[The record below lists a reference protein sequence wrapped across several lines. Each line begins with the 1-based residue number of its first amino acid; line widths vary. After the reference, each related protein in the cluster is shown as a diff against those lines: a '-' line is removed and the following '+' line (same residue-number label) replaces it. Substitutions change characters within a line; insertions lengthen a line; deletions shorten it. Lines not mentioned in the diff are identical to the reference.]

1 MDDELI
7 LKRPDPQEA
16 MAPANRYALAER
28 PERRRGGVLLP
39 ALFLAGIGS
48 ILGMKDE
55 MDAKD
60 AYRSNDQP
68 FPPEGG
74 EEAVP
79 PQEADAGL
87 PGPMELIESVATYI
101 RDMMADIEL
110 TTGSTPRRASVRLA
124 FDETLPVVSPID
136 RKAYAP
142 DDRRAVND
150 NITPVYEAPVFPGLS
165 PLAIP
170 TAAAGPQAEG
180 DDDGEED
187 DVGGGEEDDG
197 DTGGDGGTGGGSDD
211 DDGDGDDGDDGAS
224 TNRLPVV
231 SGRNILAGG
240 FLNLSAL
247 VALDDLLANIR
258 DPDGD
263 PLSVADLSVSSGA
276 IRAYGEDM
284 WIYTPERG
292 VVGDITFTYTVSD
305 GSGSVLTGAE
315 MTLVAWPAREISGT
329 EGDDVLLGTPERDI
343 IDARGGDDIVYGR
356 ESDDLILGGAGA
368 DTLIGGD
375 GNDTLHGQDGN
386 DRLFGGRGNDLL
398 FGGSGDDH
406 LFGEDGDDIL
416 IGEAGD
422 DYLSGGRGDDR
433 LFGEDGADVLDGDAG
448 ADLLD
453 GGAGADRLTGG
464 SGNDTVLAG
473 GGNDTVVTGLTSEE
487 LRGPGHPASDGD
499 DHYAG
504 GEGFDTLD
512 ATSARAAIVVNLA
525 AGVAHGA
532 EIGSDTLE
540 GIEAVIAGAGDDRLT
555 GDENDNFLSGMDG
568 DDTIE
573 GGDGDDI
580 LVGGDGDDIVSGG
593 RGNDT
598 VRVHARHRNDDDD
611 DDDDDDDGDDVY
623 SGGDGIDT
631 LDLSELLQAVLA
643 DVEEGMARGREIGND
658 RMDGFEI
665 VIGGR
670 GDDVLIGGRGDDV
683 LHGRDGDDLL
693 IGGAGDD
700 RLDGG
705 DGNDRFVVLLTPD
718 GNDGDDAID
727 GDDGEDTYDAS
738 RTLQGVRVDLDAGI
752 ARGAE
757 IGTDTLRSVE
767 HAVGG
772 AGDDVIVASDAVNHL
787 AGGAGADI
795 FVFRDL
801 AAIANDGDGRD
812 EIRDFAVGDRIDLSR
827 IAEKIGGLVF
837 MPFADGSP
845 PREVNRIT
853 FYHEAFG
860 EGENTVVRAI
870 VDLEHDED
878 LEFLIAGR
886 HMLTEEDFI
895 LAALDM
901 SPYHP
906 RDTA

>member
-7 LKRPDPQEA
+7 LKRPDPQAA

-28 PERRRGGVLLP
+28 PERRRGGLLLP
-39 ALFLAGIGS
+39 ALFLAGLGS
-48 ILGMKDE
+48 VLGMKDE

-60 AYRSNDQP
+60 AHRPQDQP
-68 FPPEGG
+68 FPSEGEG
-74 EEAVP
+74 DAAP
-79 PQEADAGL
+79 PQAADAGL
-87 PGPMELIESVATYI
+87 PDPMALIENVAGYI
-101 RDMMADIEL
+101 RDMMADIAL
-110 TTGSTPRRASVRLA
+110 TTGSTPRRAAVRLA
-124 FDETLPVVSPID
+124 FDETLPFVGPID

-142 DDRRAVND
+142 VDPRAVND
-150 NITPVYEAPVFPGLS
+150 NITPIYKAPVFPALS

-170 TAAAGPQAEG
+170 TATAAGQQPEDEDDDAGGEEED
-180 DDDGEED
+180 DDDGET
-187 DVGGGEEDDG
+187 GGGG
-197 DTGGDGGTGGGSDD
+197 DTGGGDDDDGD
-211 DDGDGDDGDDGAS
+211 DDGDGDDGTAA
-224 TNRLPVV
+224 NRLPIV

-240 FLNLSAL
+240 FMNLSAL
-247 VALDDLLANIR
+247 VALNDLLANAR

-263 PLSVADLSVSSGA
+263 PLTVENLTVSGGA
-276 IRAYGEDM
+276 VRAYGEDL

-292 VVGDITFTYTVSD
+292 VIGDITFTYTVSD
-305 GSGSVLTGAE
+305 GSGGVLNGAQ
-315 MTLVAWPAREISGT
+315 MTLSPWPAREIAGT
-329 EGDDVLLGTPERDI
+329 EGDDLLLGTPERDI
-343 IDARGGDDIVYGR
+343 IDARGGNDIVYGR
-356 ESDDLILGGAGA
+356 ESDDLVLGGTGD

-386 DRLFGGRGNDLL
+386 DRLFGGRGNDVL

-406 LFGEDGDDIL
+406 LFGEAGDDIL

-422 DYLSGGRGDDR
+422 DHLSGGAGDDR

-448 ADLLD
+448 NDLLD
-453 GGAGADRLTGG
+453 GGTGADRLTGG
-464 SGNDTVLAG
+464 SGDDTVLAG
-473 GGNDTVVTGLTSEE
+473 AGDDTLVTGPTNEE
-487 LRGPGHPASDGD
+487 LRAPGQPASDGD

-512 ATSARAAIVVNLA
+512 ASGARETVTVDLA
-525 AGVAHGA
+525 AGSARGA
-532 EIGSDTLE
+532 EIGNDTLE
-540 GIEAVIAGAGDDRLT
+540 AIEAVIGGAGGDSLT
-555 GDENDNFLSGMDG
+555 GDENDNLLSGMDG
-568 DDTIE
+568 DDTIA

-598 VRVHARHRNDDDD
+598 VRVHARPRDDDD
-611 DDDDDDDGDDVY
+611 DDEDGDDGDDVY
-623 SGGDGIDT
+623 SGGEGIDT
-631 LDLSELLQAVLA
+631 LDLSALLQAVLA
-643 DVEEGMARGREIGND
+643 DIEEGMARGREIGND
-658 RMDGFEI
+658 RLDGFEV

-670 GDDVLIGGRGDDV
+670 GDDVLIGGRGDDI
-683 LHGRDGDDLL
+683 LRGRDGDDLL

-705 DGNDRFVVLLTPD
+705 DGNDRFVAMPAP
-718 GNDGDDAID
+718 GGSDGDDRID

-738 RTLQGVRVDLDAGI
+738 RTLQGVRIDLGAGM
-752 ARGAE
+752 AHGAE

-767 HAVGG
+767 HAIGG
-772 AGDDVIVASDAVNHL
+772 AGDDVIAASGAVNHL

-812 EIRDFAVGDRIDLSR
+812 EIRDFSVGDRIDLSR
-827 IAEKIGGLVF
+827 IAEMLGGLVF
-837 MPFADGSP
+837 MPFADGAP
-845 PREVNRIT
+845 PREANTIT

-860 EGENTVVRAI
+860 GGENTVVRAI

-886 HMLTEEDFI
+886 HMLTGEDFI
-895 LAALDM
+895 LAARDLTPD
-901 SPYHP
+901 PP